1 MDKLTQHNGKIFI
14 VGDVLELCD
23 DDSSRLLKVKFVG
36 EARHLANQFLGDAIV
51 FSQPNRVQCRERS
64 VLIQSVVS
72 FITKSNKLLFHP
84 PVEGLNDEGFKR
96 TCSEA
101 SNTCG
106 ARIGRIIGAAAGANG
121 QQDSTTCASR
131 CFQLSRPR

>member
-36 EARHLANQFLGDAIV
+36 EARHLANQFLGDSIV

-72 FITKSNKLLFHP
+72 FITKSNKLVFHP
-84 PVEGLNDEGFKR
+84 PVE
-96 TCSEA
+96 
-101 SNTCG
+101 
-106 ARIGRIIGAAAGANG
+106 
-121 QQDSTTCASR
+121 
-131 CFQLSRPR
+131 